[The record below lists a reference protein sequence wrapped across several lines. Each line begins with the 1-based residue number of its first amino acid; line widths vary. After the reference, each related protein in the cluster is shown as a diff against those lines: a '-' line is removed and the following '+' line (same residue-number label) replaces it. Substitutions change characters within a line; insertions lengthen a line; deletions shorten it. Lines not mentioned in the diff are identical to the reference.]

1 MMDFTISSAKDITTD
16 NSTYLIYGK
25 PGSGKTHTLNFLP
38 GRTLYVNVDKSER
51 PLKGNPNIDILN
63 FNSHEAWQEW
73 GDLMKWIAENKQTL
87 SNYDTIAI
95 DNLSELFRSMLADLG
110 RSGKNNRVPEMSHYQ
125 RVDFFTIDSL
135 RFLQSLGKRLVF
147 LAWETNYDFYTPAG
161 QQITQ
166 SVPDI
171 RKTIRD
177 NVAGLCQV
185 VARLIVNKESGK
197 RGFILMPTNNVFAKN
212 QLDDREHCLQDELFN
227 VGGEVVN
234 NGD

>member
-1 MMDFTISSAKDITTD
+1 MMSFNISSAKDITTD
-16 NSTYLIYGK
+16 KSTYLIYGK

-38 GRTLYVNVDKSER
+38 GKTLYVNVDKSER
-51 PLKGNPNIDILN
+51 PLKGNDNIDILN
-63 FNSHEAWQEW
+63 FNSHEAWSEW
-73 GDLMKWIAENKQTL
+73 GDLMKWFADNKQVL
-87 SNYDTIAI
+87 NNYDTIVI
-95 DNLSELFRSMLADLG
+95 DNLSELFRSMLANLG

-135 RFLQSLGKRLVF
+135 RLLQSLGKRLVF

-212 QLDDREHCLQDELFN
+212 QLDDREHCLQDELFKVGD
-227 VGGEVVN
+227 VGG
-234 NGD
+234 

>member
-1 MMDFTISSAKDITTD
+1 MSFTISNAKDITTD
-16 NSTYLIYGK
+16 KSTYLIYGK

-51 PLKGNPNIDILN
+51 PLKGNENIDILN

-73 GDLMKWIAENKQTL
+73 GDLMKWFAENKQTL
-87 SNYDTIAI
+87 NNYDTIVI
-95 DNLSELFRSMLADLG
+95 DNLSELFRSMLANLG
-110 RSGKNNRVPEMSHYQ
+110 RTGKNQRVPEMSHYQ

-212 QLDDREHCLQDELFN
+212 QLDDREHCLQSELFK
-227 VGGEVVN
+227 VGEEVVN

>member
-1 MMDFTISSAKDITTD
+1 MDFTISSAKDITTD

-25 PGSGKTHTLNFLP
+25 PGSGKTHTLNYLP
-38 GRTLYVNVDKSER
+38 GKTLYVNVDKSER
-51 PLKGNPNIDILN
+51 PLKGNGNIEILD
-63 FNSHEAWQEW
+63 FNSHEAWKEW
-73 GDLMKWIAENKQTL
+73 GDLMKWFAENEELLKK
-87 SNYDTIAI
+87 YDNIVV
-95 DNLSELFRSMLADLG
+95 DNLSELFRSMLANLG
-110 RSGKNNRVPEMSHYQ
+110 RTGKNERVPEMSHYQ

-135 RFLQSLGKRLVF
+135 RYMQSLKKRLVF

-185 VARLIVNKESGK
+185 VARLVVNKESGK
-197 RGFILMPTNNVFAKN
+197 RGFILMPTNQIFAKN
-212 QLDDREHCLQDELFN
+212 QLDSREHCLQEDLFK
-227 VGGEVVN
+227 VGGEVVD